1 MLKRD
6 DDGQHGARAS
16 YTEPMPLAST
26 DTAPHGLD
34 QHCLTHV
41 LGYQVVQA
49 DIPLKKVFFKHI
61 GEPLGLRPVEFTILV
76 LLAFNPGATGKQLAQ
91 TLAVTAP
98 NITIVLDRMSEKG
111 LLERVR
117 SETDRRAQN
126 IHLTPAGEKLAR
138 RAHQA
143 SKTME
148 NDVLRHLSEGE
159 RVMLLELLQKVARH
173 RRV

>member
-1 MLKRD
+1 MLKSEGTAD
-6 DDGQHGARAS
+6 AD
-16 YTEPMPLAST
+16 YTGDMSAKTETPIAGV
-26 DTAPHGLD
+26 DQTALSHL
-34 QHCLTHV
+34 
-41 LGYQVVQA
+41 LGYQMVQA
-49 DIPLKKVFFKHI
+49 DIPLKRTFFKHI

-76 LLAFNPGATGKQLAQ
+76 LVAHNPGVTGKQLAQ
-91 TLAVTAP
+91 ALAVTAP
-98 NITIVLDRMSEKG
+98 NITILLDKMSEKG

-126 IHLTPAGEKLAR
+126 IHLTAAGEKLAK
-138 RAHQA
+138 RALGV

-148 NDVLRHLSEGE
+148 QEVLRHLSEGE